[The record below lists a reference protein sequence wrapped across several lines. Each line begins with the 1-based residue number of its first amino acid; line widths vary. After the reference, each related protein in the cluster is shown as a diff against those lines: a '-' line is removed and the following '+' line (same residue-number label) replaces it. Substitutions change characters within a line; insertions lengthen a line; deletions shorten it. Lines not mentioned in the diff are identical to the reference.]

1 MKGLGARSP
10 FVLLAALAAVLG
22 IMAPR
27 AVFEG
32 RRMVSRW
39 LRRVLLVVATVS
51 AVATTPFVMG
61 ASPAAAD
68 SAPSISS
75 VEPPTGA
82 SGTWVTITGSGFQ
95 NVGTVYFGNELAEA
109 FRTISPTQ
117 VYAEAPPTQ
126 ISSGDYVDIQVYSN
140 AVSSAITTADQFT
153 YRAASLNQEVAS
165 APILHTIFWLP
176 SSGHLQDGTS
186 YSVSPTFIDNVN
198 RLVSD
203 FTLPNNSYWGILR
216 QYGVGYPTYG
226 GALVQP
232 DDFPSRLGSSECFT
246 GGNCITDA
254 DIRDLIGSAV
264 KATPGWGQ
272 TINDIYIVVLAP
284 GERAGAADGGCG
296 YNLGGGIG
304 IGDESWAVI
313 QPCASA
319 PGPYDE
325 PSNSVQNSLAH
336 EVAEAVTDPDAS
348 NLPFSRG
355 LGWEF
360 PDGGNNNQIGDACE
374 GYKPQTGLFDLG
386 EATVQFPDGDY
397 FLLPALWSNAQT
409 NPVVDGFAAGSS
421 GCVWSDAPAPTID
434 IHADSQPGVT
444 SQSSPPTL
452 VAGQGFTV
460 TATGLTPGSTATVN
474 VGIDP
479 GVSPSNELQLCSPN
493 PIGFETDGPVP
504 GTVSCDATIPPS
516 WGGQPGQHLIS
527 VSDGN
532 SYSSSVLVD
541 VRGAVASSQPVDGT
555 GNFMGVGCLAS
566 SACLAVGQTK
576 IAPVSGQV
584 TVIAPD
590 GTAAGPQTISGTD
603 ELDAISC
610 GATACVA
617 IGRDSNGAPIALSLA
632 GDGTVT
638 QTIQIINP
646 QGTSYV
652 GYSSIA
658 CLTGTVCVADGSEGM
673 PGSPRVY
680 VFAPIVAG
688 ESTASASLSP
698 GNLPLGQLACPTS
711 TTCLASASPGV
722 NVLTDSSGTWT
733 V

>member
-479 GVSPSNELQLCSPN
+479 GVSPTNRASTVQSESDRLR
-493 PIGFETDGPVP
+493 DGRP
-504 GTVSCDATIPPS
+504 GTRNRELRRDDPAKLGWPAGAALDQRLGRELLFIERPRRRTRR
-516 WGGQPGQHLIS
+516 
-527 VSDGN
+527 
-532 SYSSSVLVD
+532 
-541 VRGAVASSQPVDGT
+541 RG
-555 GNFMGVGCLAS
+555 
-566 SACLAVGQTK
+566 
-576 IAPVSGQV
+576 
-584 TVIAPD
+584 VIAT
-590 GTAAGPQTISGTD
+590 GGRYG
-603 ELDAISC
+603 ELHGGGVPCLERLPCRRSDQDRA
-610 GATACVA
+610 
-617 IGRDSNGAPIALSLA
+617 RQRA
-632 GDGTVT
+632 GDRYCPGRH
-638 QTIQIINP
+638 
-646 QGTSYV
+646 GGRS
-652 GYSSIA
+652 
-658 CLTGTVCVADGSEGM
+658 ADHFWHGRTRRDLLWRHSVRRNR
-673 PGSPRVY
+673 PR
-680 VFAPIVAG
+680 
-688 ESTASASLSP
+688 L
-698 GNLPLGQLACPTS
+698 
-711 TTCLASASPGV
+711 
-722 NVLTDSSGTWT
+722 
-733 V
+733 